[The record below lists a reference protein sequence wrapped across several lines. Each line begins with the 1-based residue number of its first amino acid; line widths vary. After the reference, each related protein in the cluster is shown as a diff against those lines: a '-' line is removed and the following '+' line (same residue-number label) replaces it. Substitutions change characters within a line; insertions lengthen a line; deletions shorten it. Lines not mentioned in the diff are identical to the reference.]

1 VFDRSPARFT
11 GDGAWQAQ
19 LYRAVQSFS
28 SLGQEQPKA
37 GLEANGFHEAC
48 SNQHIETAVEGA
60 RTQATMRFVTS
71 GQDASN
77 LTMGATPAFLACSR
91 YRAPSR
97 KFCAMGRDIR
107 SDLLIVWMAV
117 GLVLA
122 RSVAASAEP
131 GSAGG
136 SVAGDGRSLSGPRND
151 EMEPPPA
158 EGDVD
163 SFDGAKLFAGIG
175 CHLLPGGWTAI
186 KQ

>member
-1 VFDRSPARFT
+1 VFDRSPARLT
-11 GDGAWQAQ
+11 RDGAGQAQ

-37 GLEANGFHEAC
+37 GLEANGFHETC

-77 LTMGATPAFLACSR
+77 LTMGATPAILACSR

-122 RSVAASAEP
+122 GSVAASAEP
-131 GSAGG
+131 GSADG

-151 EMEPPPA
+151 ETEPPPVEA
-158 EGDVD
+158 MSIASTVP
-163 SFDGAKLFAGIG
+163 G
-175 CHLLPGGWTAI
+175 CLPVSVVVQNI
-186 KQ
+186 